1 MNSVRLLT
9 IAFFLVYAT
18 TGASSPNLSI
28 YLEQLGADYARI
40 SAILATHAIILMI
53 FSYLWGRVSD
63 RLRRRKPMVVG
74 GLFGMSLSF
83 GLMAIIPSDGF
94 AWAVKLFDAVMTAA
108 YATTSLAFLGDL
120 LADSET
126 RGQQMGTYRGLGS
139 VSFALGAFG
148 AGPIVDAFG
157 IRPIYGLGA
166 GLLLIA
172 AFVALMVYE
181 PPLAAPAPT
190 QAGSPPPERL
200 PVIFLLGVTLWACA
214 FSAAYSM
221 WPNFLTSLGYPKSTA
236 NWLWGLTAIA
246 ELPFM
251 SLVGVLADHI
261 GRTPVLVMGGVGMG
275 FVLMGYL
282 GLNRWIIGLMGVQ
295 LFRSFA
301 YSSFTATSMIYAT
314 ETGTARTRAGTVGIY
329 NMAMS
334 LGQVIGLA
342 VGGQIV
348 QRSSFQTLFWISTA
362 IFASSGLIFALL
374 RWRQPEEQPLG
385 SAQAGR

>member
-1 MNSVRLLT
+1 MNSVRLLS

-18 TGASSPNLSI
+18 TGATSPNLTI
-28 YLEQLGADYARI
+28 YLNQLGADYDRI
-40 SAILATHAIILMI
+40 SYILFTHASILFV
-53 FSYLWGRVSD
+53 FSYLWGWVSD
-63 RLRRRKPMVVG
+63 RLRRRKPLVVG
-74 GLFGMSLSF
+74 GLFGMSLSL

-94 AWAVKLFDAVMTAA
+94 AWAVKALDAMMAAA

-139 VSFALGAFG
+139 VSFALGSFG

-166 GLLLIA
+166 GLL
-172 AFVALMVYE
+172 FVAGLVALSVYE
-181 PPLAAPAPT
+181 PPLATPAPT
-190 QAGSPPPERL
+190 QTASPPERL
-200 PVIFLLGVTLWACA
+200 PIIFLLGVTLWACA

-221 WPNFLTSLGYPKSTA
+221 WPNYLISLNYPDSTA

-314 ETGTARTRAGTVGIY
+314 ETGTARTRAGTVGIF

-334 LGQVIGLA
+334 LGQAIGLLI
-342 VGGQIV
+342 GGPIV
-348 QRSSFQTLFWISTA
+348 KLSSFQTLFWVSTA
-362 IFASSGLIFALL
+362 IFFSSGLIFSLL

-385 SAQAGR
+385 NPQAGR